1 MKMIAEQIIA
11 AVSALPP
18 KSTPLLIAIDGR
30 SAAGKTTLA
39 RILHDKAGWTVFHT
53 DDFFPR
59 PEQRTPE
66 RLNTA
71 GGNLDR
77 ERLLE
82 EILLPLKNGERHIT
96 HRAFDCA
103 AGRLSEPTVTSVG
116 EVCVIEGAY
125 SCHPELCGLYD
136 LRVFLDIEPEEQSR
150 RILLRNG
157 AEKAAQFAARWIP
170 LEERYFAELRP
181 REKCELYFM
190 NRL

>member
-1 MKMIAEQIIA
+1 MDKLIEQLIA
-11 AVSALPP
+11 AVNALPR
-18 KSTPLLIAIDGR
+18 KSSPRLLAIDGR
-30 SAAGKTTLA
+30 CAAGKTTLA
-39 RILHDKAGWTVFHT
+39 LLLREKMNWTVFHT

-66 RLNTA
+66 RMNTA

-82 EILLPLKNGERHIT
+82 EILLPLKNGERQIT
-96 HRAFDCA
+96 HRAFDCRT
-103 AGRLSEPTVTSVG
+103 GQLSEPIVTNVG

-125 SCHPELCGLYD
+125 SCHPTLCELYD
-136 LRVFLDIEPEEQSR
+136 LRVFLDVEPEEQSR

-170 LEERYFAELRP
+170 LEERYFAELKP
-181 REKCELYFM
+181 REKCEIYFM

>member
-1 MKMIAEQIIA
+1 MEKTAEQIIA
-11 AVSALPP
+11 AVSALSP
-18 KSTPLLIAIDGR
+18 KSAPLLIAIDGR

-39 RILHDKAGWTVFHT
+39 RILNEKAGWTVFHT

-82 EILLPLKNGERHIT
+82 EILLPLKNGERQIT
-96 HRAFDCA
+96 HRTFDCRTK
-103 AGRLSEPTVTSVG
+103 RLSEPIVTSVG

-125 SCHPELCGLYD
+125 SCHPALRDFYD

-157 AEKAAQFAARWIP
+157 AEKAAQFAERWIP

-181 REKCELYFM
+181 QEKCEIFYM
-190 NRL
+190 NRP